1 MTLARSLTALLL
13 LSSPA
18 TAQPVA
24 ATMPSRI
31 SFDMLIAGQ
40 EQVSWTLNA
49 DGTGEAVLRNVPG
62 DEGARGERRIAL
74 HASDGE
80 FRWAVDHLS
89 RYRALAQAAPGCA
102 ITAEGVMAFRLTWR
116 EGGQSHVAS
125 FSDNCGGIPTDFFDV
140 MRPLGERMEGWQQSD
155 TPPPAP

>member
-1 MTLARSLTALLL
+1 MIRIAALALLILAAPIAAQESVQPETLA
-13 LSSPA
+13 
-18 TAQPVA
+18 
-24 ATMPSRI
+24 
-31 SFDMLIAGQ
+31 FDMLIAGQ

-49 DGTGEAVLRNVPG
+49 DGTGEALLRNIPDGV
-62 DEGARGERRIAL
+62 DQRAERRIDLA
-74 HASDGE
+74 APDGDYT
-80 FRWAVDHLS
+80 WAVAQLA
-89 RYRALAQAAPGCA
+89 RYRTLAVAAPGCA

>member
-1 MTLARSLTALLL
+1 MIHMSALAFLAIAAPL
-13 LSSPA
+13 A
-18 TAQPVA
+18 AQEQLRPESVA
-24 ATMPSRI
+24 
-31 SFDMLIAGQ
+31 FDMLIAGQ

-49 DGTGEAVLRNVPG
+49 DGTGEALLRNVPDG
-62 DEGARGERRIAL
+62 VDQRAERRIAL
-74 HASDGE
+74 AAPDGDYV
-80 FRWAVDHLS
+80 WAVSHLA
-89 RYRALAQAAPGCA
+89 RYRSLAVAAPGCA

-116 EGGQSHVAS
+116 EGGQSHIAS

>member
-1 MTLARSLTALLL
+1 MIRRTALALL
-13 LSSPA
+13 ALA
-18 TAQPVA
+18 APVA
-24 ATMPSRI
+24 AQESVIPETLA
-31 SFDMLIAGQ
+31 FDMLIAGQ

-49 DGTGEAVLRNVPG
+49 DGTGEALLRNIPDGV
-62 DEGARGERRIAL
+62 DQRAERRVAL
-74 HASDGE
+74 AAPDGDYA
-80 FRWAVDHLS
+80 WAVAQLA
-89 RYRALAQAAPGCA
+89 RYRTLAVATPGCA